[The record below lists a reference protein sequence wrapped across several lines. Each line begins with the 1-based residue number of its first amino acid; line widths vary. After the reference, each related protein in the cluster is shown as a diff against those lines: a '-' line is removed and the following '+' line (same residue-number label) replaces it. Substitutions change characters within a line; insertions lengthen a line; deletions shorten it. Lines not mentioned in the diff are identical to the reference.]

1 MLVYNG
7 IVTSK
12 RKHQKQR
19 HCFTRIE
26 VPFTKPPITMMMHWH
41 GRTQF
46 TYANRIVGWHLSN
59 CVGSSSRRSTTGH
72 FMTLTGEITFLRPY
86 PNAKRVCY
94 DNTYSWMVK
103 SLTSPKFEMIWG
115 NLRYALY
122 STSKLILCIKNSD
135 FLEWQT
141 DYAKIHYVTTSFKA
155 ILAFSRL
162 SDFTQEKFQA
172 NSISFRPIFWMPIA
186 VIHWWAAYG
195 RDRL

>member
-1 MLVYNG
+1 MLVSNG
-7 IVTSK
+7 IVTSR
-12 RKHQKQR
+12 RKHQKQS
-19 HCFTRIE
+19 HCFTRIN
-26 VPFTKPPITMMMHWH
+26 VSFTMPPIMMMISCHE
-41 GRTQF
+41 RTQL

-72 FMTLTGEITFLRPY
+72 FMILMGEITFLRPY

-103 SLTSPKFEMIWG
+103 SLTSPTFEMNWG

-122 STSKLILCIKNSD
+122 STSNRILRIKISD

-162 SDFTQEKFQA
+162 SDVYTREIPAEF
-172 NSISFRPIFWMPIA
+172 NSILFRPIF
-186 VIHWWAAYG
+186 
-195 RDRL
+195 